1 MPIWKKYTIARS
13 VEDALDALEQA
24 REPSRLIAGGT
35 DLLLD
40 LQQGRHPP
48 VDTLVDVTSVPE
60 MNRLEIIK
68 YDEKGVQPVLL
79 IGAAVSLNK
88 IVASELVRH
97 HAQGLVEAADLI
109 GGPQVRQVATLGGN
123 VAHALPAADGAIAL
137 LALGA
142 RALVATC
149 EGRSLRPLI
158 DLYAGP
164 GRSTLDHQREIL
176 VGFVLPLIKP
186 GEGSAFARIMRP
198 QGVALPIIN
207 MAAWVSRRDGH
218 IQDLRLSIG
227 PAGQVPQRCP
237 QVESFL
243 HGQHLTQMAM
253 DEAYRILLE
262 NTHFRSSPHRA
273 SAGYRQ
279 QLAGVLLQE
288 VVTKAWDRA
297 DSDDKHVD

>member
-1 MPIWKKYTIARS
+1 MPIWKKYTIART
-13 VEDALDALEQA
+13 VEDALSALEQA
-24 REPSRLIAGGT
+24 GEPSRLIAGGT

-48 VDTLVDVTSVPE
+48 VDTLVDVTGVPE
-60 MNRLEIIK
+60 MNRLEII
-68 YDEKGVQPVLL
+68 DPSAGDSGAAQPGLL
-79 IGAAVSLNK
+79 IGASVPLSK
-88 IVASELVRH
+88 IIASDLVRR

-109 GGPQVRQVATLGGN
+109 GGPQVRHVATLGGN

-149 EGRSLRPLI
+149 DGRSLKPLI

-164 GRSTLDHQREIL
+164 GQSTLDHRCEIL
-176 VGFVLPLIKP
+176 VGFLLPLKNS
-186 GEGSAFARIMRP
+186 GEGSSFARIMRP

-207 MAAWVSRRDGH
+207 MAAWVSRRDGA
-218 IQDLRLSIG
+218 IQDLRLALG
-227 PAGQVPQRCP
+227 PAGQVPQRCS
-237 QVESFL
+237 QVEDFL
-243 HGQHLTQMAM
+243 RGKVITQLAL

-262 NTHFRSSPHRA
+262 NAHFRTSPHRA

-279 QLAGVLLQE
+279 QLAGVLLRE
-288 VVTKAWDRA
+288 VITKAWNRA
-297 DSDDKHVD
+297 GLE